1 MFVVATQTIEVGLDL
16 DFDALVS
23 ELAPVSALRQRLG
36 RLDRL
41 GELGASAA
49 SIVKVPA
56 ARWPYAKGL
65 LDDAWGWLVSA
76 AEKSR
81 QLGKVVNLGIAAQVP
96 APPEPALR
104 SVVLGL
110 PNLPVLFDP
119 GGGLC
124 RLLGIRTSTT
134 ALVWD
139 ERGKM
144 RYFGNLRGLSK
155 ALAQLSQGQPV
166 VPPSSPQ
173 QGCPILFLEHRE
185 RLDRP

>member
-1 MFVVATQTIEVGLDL
+1 MIRNWACWLLLSLSAAAQTLVGLDGSRQSL
-16 DFDALVS
+16 DQLRLAGKPLVLMTWCSHCACCRGGEKTLLALQKEYPQMRMRALDAQWGDD
-23 ELAPVSALRQRLG
+23 APQVRSY
-36 RLDRL
+36 LDRHRL
-41 GELGASAA
+41 
-49 SIVKVPA
+49 
-56 ARWPYAKGL
+56 
-65 LDDAWGWLVSA
+65 
-76 AEKSR
+76 
-81 QLGKVVNLGIAAQVP
+81 
-96 APPEPALR
+96 
-104 SVVLGL
+104 
-110 PNLPVLFDP
+110 NLPVLFDP